1 MEFAVLLGFVALL
14 ALGMVAS
21 IPLPVTLTAGFAM
34 FFLYGIARGKHA
46 KDLLRLSLEGVRKVG
61 GILVLFV
68 IVGAITATWRAAGTI
83 PMIVTLATHVVGPST
98 IVLASFLLCC
108 LMSMLMG
115 TAFGTAATMG
125 VICMTIGNAL
135 GANPAL
141 LGGAILAGAYFGD
154 RCSPVSS
161 SAALVATL
169 TKTSLF
175 DNVSR
180 MLRTASVPFA
190 LACAAY
196 LVAGL
201 VGANGGSMPDVQAL
215 FQQSF
220 QLSPLCV
227 LPAVVVVALSLARV
241 DVKVTMLASLACA
254 VAVCVGVQGVDPAS
268 LPALLM
274 FGYASHNAAIAHM
287 VDGGGILSMAN
298 VVLVICISSTYSGLF
313 EGTGLL
319 DGLRAQVLRMGR
331 ASTPFTSVLAT
342 SLAASCVSCNQTL
355 AIMLTDQL
363 CDGIDQPN
371 GELAIELENSV
382 VTCAALMPWSIAAT
396 ATLSFVGAPSI
407 SILAA
412 CFLYLLPLWTLALSV
427 VEHVRPGVVRTRSAR
442 ALGLAA

>member
-1 MEFAVLLGFVALL
+1 MELAVILGFVALL
-14 ALGMVAS
+14 AIGMVAS
-21 IPLPVTLTAGFAM
+21 IPLPLTLMGGFVL
-34 FFLYGIARGKHA
+34 FFGYGIARGKRPA
-46 KDLLRLSLEGVRKVG
+46 ELLRLSAEGVRKVG
-61 GILVLFV
+61 SILVLFV
-68 IVGAITATWRAAGTI
+68 IVGAITAAWRAAGTI
-83 PMIVTLATHVVGPST
+83 PMIVTMATHVVTPST

-135 GANPAL
+135 GANTAL

-169 TKTSLF
+169 TRTSLF

-180 MLRTASVPFA
+180 MLRTSTVPFV
-190 LACAAY
+190 LACIAY
-196 LVAGL
+196 LVLGL
-201 VGANGGSMPDVQAL
+201 ATANSGNMPNVDAL
-215 FQQSF
+215 FSQSF
-220 QLSPLCV
+220 VLSLVCV
-227 LPAVVVVALSLARV
+227 VPALVVVVLSIARV
-241 DVKVTMLASLACA
+241 NVKLTMLASLACA
-254 VAVCVGVQGVDPAS
+254 IAVCVGIQGVDPAS

-274 FGYASHNAAIAHM
+274 FGYSSHNPAIAHM
-287 VDGGGILSMAN
+287 VDGGGILSMTN
-298 VVLVICISSTYSGLF
+298 VILVICISSTYSGLF

-319 DGLRAQVLRMGR
+319 DGLRSQVFRLGK

-363 CDGIDQPN
+363 CDGIEQPN
-371 GELAIELENSV
+371 KELAIELENSV

-396 ATLSFVGAPSI
+396 ATLSFVGAPSV

-412 CFLYLLPLWTLALSV
+412 CFLYLVPLWTLVLSV
-427 VEHVRPGVVRTRSAR
+427 VEHVRPSVVQTRSAH